1 MSTLPI
7 YLIILLTLSLI
18 GNALA
23 IAHYFGEKAGD
34 RALTAIFVFFF
45 ALILIPV
52 IFWK

>member
-45 ALILIPV
+45 ALIILPI
-52 IFWK
+52 IFVK